1 MAAIN
6 KSIYEKFIIESA
18 DGSRNVDISA
28 GVVAFTYFENIFSPT
43 LTARAIIV
51 NTGNTIVGLDGKM
64 QTVYNGLPIRGGE
77 RVLIKIA
84 GNSSINEGL
93 DFSDTPSRY
102 FHVGSITNVLI
113 DEGTETFTL
122 NLVSRETITNET
134 VRVGKKFPTSQKI
147 SDSVKNILKNYV
159 KTEKDIIVD
168 QTQNP
173 YGFIGNMKK
182 PFTLITWLASKSVPG
197 KGASKDSS
205 AGFLFYETIYGF
217 NFRSIDNLIEED
229 PFEKDYVFTPGIV
242 NTEDPERD
250 FKILRYGINRNQDL
264 IAKLERGAYSSQRY
278 YINPVSFKPNI
289 SVFKSS
295 DYLKSNGMSQL
306 GSKTIDLPSIDEKS
320 DKTLG
325 DLPTR
330 IFVGM
335 LDVGTVEED
344 ASDEGWNSPSKLNA
358 DPAKIHAQSMMRY
371 NQLFTQVL
379 EITVP
384 LNSKL
389 TAGNIIRCEFPLTG
403 DTKRKEPDPETSGLY
418 MIKELAHYFDAKGS
432 YSKLKLVR
440 DSFGRKW

>member
-440 DSFGRKW
+440 DSFGRK